1 MSRDRQ
7 SRRDRQHADDQ
18 HWCRSRAATGT
29 GAATG
34 TPALTGSGLPPGRVA
49 EPETYPGSVTQTPGA
64 RPELTDIADATGQ
77 PIPTLRLGVDVGG
90 TFTDVVTVDRHGR
103 VATVKVPST
112 PQDSSAGVIAGWEA
126 LTEPAASVAVFA
138 HGTTVATNAL
148 LERRGG
154 RTALVTTE
162 GFRDI
167 IEIGRQDRASL
178 YDLTKHRPTPLIPR
192 DLRFVVRERMGPAGV
207 VAPLDRDSLATTV
220 EAVAAAGVEAV
231 AVCLLFGFLHPEH
244 ERAVGDALHERLPD
258 VTVSLSCEVLPEF
271 REYERMSTT
280 VADAYLRPRLSAY
293 LSKLATRSAEAG
305 LPEPLVMQSSGGV
318 ADAGAAARQPA
329 RFVLSGPA
337 GGVVGASYVAEL
349 SGFPNVLTFDMG
361 GTSTDVAPV
370 VAGRV
375 QMTTESVVAGVPL
388 RLPMV
393 DVHTVSAGGGS
404 IAWVDDGGALR
415 VGPRSAGAVPGPAGY
430 GLGGQE
436 PTVTD
441 ANLVL
446 GHLPDGAELGGGL
459 VLQRKLADQALTGLA
474 ERLGLDTRQAAL
486 GVVRVADTEMVR
498 ALRLISVQRGLDP
511 RDFAL
516 VAFGGAGGLHACALA
531 EELGCGTVLVPKAA
545 GVLSALGL
553 AISEFRHDFVRP
565 VLRTDTP
572 DDGDN
577 DHSGH
582 DPDGHDPDGHDPD
595 GHDQSQNDGLA
606 AAFAELE
613 TAATADLDGSVTQRL
628 ADLRYSGQSFELTVP
643 GSTVEE
649 LVQAFHSEHERRYGH
664 RIDDEPVEIV
674 NIRLVATV
682 PGATPDLHEP
692 DGPGEAMVGRRAVFT
707 DSGAVD
713 ALVLDRTAMGCG
725 SRVEGV
731 AVVEFPESTCLVR
744 SGWSGVV
751 DEVGTLV
758 LTRDEGNR
766 IADDRDEVRT
776 AVDDDGL
783 DEQRDEVRAAVDD
796 GLDEDR
802 VDEDRV
808 DEDRVDEH
816 RLEEHQ
822 VNEHQVNANQGDAN
836 QGDANQVD
844 GEKVTRR

>member
-1 MSRDRQ
+1 M
-7 SRRDRQHADDQ
+7 
-18 HWCRSRAATGT
+18 
-29 GAATG
+29 
-34 TPALTGSGLPPGRVA
+34 
-49 EPETYPGSVTQTPGA
+49 
-64 RPELTDIADATGQ
+64 
-77 PIPTLRLGVDVGG
+77 LRLGVDVGG
-90 TFTDVVTVDRHGR
+90 TFTDVVAVDRQGR
-103 VATVKVPST
+103 VATAKVPST
-112 PQDSSAGVIAGWEA
+112 PEDSSAGVIAGWEA
-126 LTEPAASVAVFA
+126 LTEPAAHVAVFA

-154 RTALVTTE
+154 RTALITTE

-178 YDLTKHRPTPLIPR
+178 YDLTRHRPAPLVPR

-207 VAPLDRDSLATTV
+207 VVPLDRHSLASAV
-220 EAVAAAGVEAV
+220 DAVAAAAVEAV

-244 ERAVGDALHERLPD
+244 EHAVGEAVRERLPD
-258 VTVSLSCEVLPEF
+258 VAVSLSCEVLPEF

-293 LSKLATRSAEAG
+293 LSRLAARSAEVG

-318 ADAGAAARQPA
+318 ADAGTAARQPA

-337 GGVVGASYVAEL
+337 GGVVGASYVADL
-349 SGFPNVLTFDMG
+349 SGFSNVLTFDMG

-370 VAGRV
+370 VAGKV

-446 GHLPDGAELGGGL
+446 GYLPDGAELGGGL
-459 VLQRKLADQALTGLA
+459 VLQRHLAEQSLAGLA
-474 ERLGLDTRQAAL
+474 ERLGLDTERAAL

-531 EELGCGTVLVPKAA
+531 EELGCTTVLVPKAA

-553 AISEFRHDFVRP
+553 AISEVRHDFVRP
-565 VLRTDTP
+565 VLRTDGP
-572 DDGDN
+572 DADPGQGPN
-577 DHSGH
+577 GH
-582 DPDGHDPDGHDPD
+582 G
-595 GHDQSQNDGLA
+595 QNDDELA

-613 TAATADLDGSVTQRL
+613 TAATADVDGPATQRL
-628 ADLRYSGQSFELTVP
+628 ADLRYAGQSFELTVQ
-643 GSTVEE
+643 GSTVED
-649 LVQAFHSEHERRYGH
+649 LVRAFHAEHERRYGH

-682 PGATPDLHEP
+682 PGASPDLHEP
-692 DGPGEAMVGRRAVFT
+692 DQPGDAVVGRRTVFT

-713 ALVLDRTAMGCG
+713 TLVLDRTAMGRG
-725 SRVEGV
+725 SRVKGV

-758 LTRDEGNR
+758 LTRD
-766 IADDRDEVRT
+766 
-776 AVDDDGL
+776 GL
-783 DEQRDEVRAAVDD
+783 DARADL
-796 GLDEDR
+796 GR
-802 VDEDRV
+802 
-808 DEDRVDEH
+808 
-816 RLEEHQ
+816 Q
-822 VNEHQVNANQGDAN
+822 SGNT
-836 QGDANQVD
+836 
-844 GEKVTRR
+844 GEGEARR

>member
-1 MSRDRQ
+1 M
-7 SRRDRQHADDQ
+7 
-18 HWCRSRAATGT
+18 
-29 GAATG
+29 
-34 TPALTGSGLPPGRVA
+34 
-49 EPETYPGSVTQTPGA
+49 
-64 RPELTDIADATGQ
+64 
-77 PIPTLRLGVDVGG
+77 LRLGVDVGG
-90 TFTDVVTVDRHGR
+90 TFTDVVAVDRQGR
-103 VATVKVPST
+103 VATAKVPST
-112 PQDSSAGVIAGWEA
+112 PEDSSAGVIAGWEA
-126 LTEPAASVAVFA
+126 LTEPAAHVAVFA

-154 RTALVTTE
+154 RTALITTE

-178 YDLTKHRPTPLIPR
+178 YDLTRHRPAPLVPR

-207 VAPLDRDSLATTV
+207 VVPLDRHSLASAV
-220 EAVAAAGVEAV
+220 DAVAAAAVEAV

-244 ERAVGDALHERLPD
+244 EHAVGEAVRERLPD
-258 VTVSLSCEVLPEF
+258 VAVSLSCEVLPEF

-293 LSKLATRSAEAG
+293 LSRLAARSAEVG

-318 ADAGAAARQPA
+318 ADAGTAARQPA

-337 GGVVGASYVAEL
+337 GGVVGASYVADL
-349 SGFPNVLTFDMG
+349 SGFSNVLTFDMG

-370 VAGRV
+370 VAGKV

-446 GHLPDGAELGGGL
+446 GYLPDGAELGGGL
-459 VLQRKLADQALTGLA
+459 VLQRHLAEQSLAGLA
-474 ERLGLDTRQAAL
+474 ERLGLDTERAAL

-531 EELGCGTVLVPKAA
+531 EELGCTTVLVPKAA

-553 AISEFRHDFVRP
+553 AISEVRHDFVRP
-565 VLRTDTP
+565 VLRTDGP
-572 DDGDN
+572 DADPGQGPN
-577 DHSGH
+577 GH
-582 DPDGHDPDGHDPD
+582 G
-595 GHDQSQNDGLA
+595 QNDDELA

-613 TAATADLDGSVTQRL
+613 TAATADVDGPATQRL
-628 ADLRYSGQSFELTVP
+628 ADLRYAGQSFELTVQ
-643 GSTVEE
+643 GSTVED
-649 LVQAFHSEHERRYGH
+649 LVRAFHAEHERRYGH

-682 PGATPDLHEP
+682 PGASPDLHEP
-692 DGPGEAMVGRRAVFT
+692 DQPGDAVVGRRTVFT

-713 ALVLDRTAMGCG
+713 TLVLDRTAMGRG
-725 SRVEGV
+725 SRVKGV

-758 LTRDEGNR
+758 LTRD
-766 IADDRDEVRT
+766 
-776 AVDDDGL
+776 GL
-783 DEQRDEVRAAVDD
+783 DATA
-796 GLDEDR
+796 DR
-802 VDEDRV
+802 GR
-808 DEDRVDEH
+808 
-816 RLEEHQ
+816 Q
-822 VNEHQVNANQGDAN
+822 SGNT
-836 QGDANQVD
+836 
-844 GEKVTRR
+844 GEGEARR